1 MSYNRTI
8 YKARPSWWNYVWLF
22 AFGWLIFPIFIAV
35 WQRYSELLR
44 ITNRQVILETGIL
57 NKDIREIFISDIR
70 AVDIEQRFYQRL
82 LGYGDIKFASAGTD
96 RYELSAKG
104 IARPNYV
111 RDLVNSLR
119 RKQRGTRD

>member
-22 AFGWLIFPIFIAV
+22 AFGWLIFPIFIAI

-57 NKDIREIFISDIR
+57 NKDIRELFISDIR
-70 AVDIEQRFYQRL
+70 AVDIEQRFYQRP

>member
-22 AFGWLIFPIFIAV
+22 AFGWLIFPIFIAI

-57 NKDIREIFISDIR
+57 NKDIRELFISDIR

>member
-22 AFGWLIFPIFIAV
+22 AFGWLIFPIFIAI
-35 WQRYSELLR
+35 WQRYSKLLH